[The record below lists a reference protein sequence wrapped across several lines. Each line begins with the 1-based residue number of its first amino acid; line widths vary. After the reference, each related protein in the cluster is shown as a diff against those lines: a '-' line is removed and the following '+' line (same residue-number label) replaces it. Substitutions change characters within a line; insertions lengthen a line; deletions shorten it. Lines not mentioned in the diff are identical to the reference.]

1 MTTQSLAH
9 LSEEAL
15 DDVLIGLG
23 SPESEGHLARCAAC
37 RARVQAFGADL
48 KLLNETSMAWSRVR
62 AAGMAEAPLHAGV
75 RRRPLVTMGWAAAGV
90 LLLALAFPLW
100 HSVNQHSDKAGVTP
114 AVAVREPDSE
124 AQIAADDQLLRD
136 VDAAVNTNEASPF
149 GDPLRSDRPQAQHR
163 ARPE

>member
-1 MTTQSLAH
+1 MTTQFPAH

-15 DDVLIGLG
+15 NDLLIGLG
-23 SPESEGHLARCAAC
+23 SSESEEHVASCAAC
-37 RARVQAFGADL
+37 RARVQALGADL

-62 AAGMAEAPLHAGV
+62 VAGMGEDPLPAGV
-75 RRRPLVTMGWAAAGV
+75 QRKPLVTMGWTAAGV

-100 HSVNQHSDKAGVTP
+100 HSVNQHNAPANIPP
-114 AVAVREPDSE
+114 AVALTEPESE
-124 AQIAADDQLLRD
+124 AQIAADNELLRD

-149 GDPLRSDRPQAQHR
+149 GEPLRSDRRQAQHK